1 MIKQDVINRYSYFK
15 NLVRTNKIKFDVG
28 KYWLNHKNFFDCEL
42 TANGPKN
49 LGKVNYL
56 ENEIKK
62 NEQSNLDKNNFLKV
76 NEKIFKRSPQIEVLE
91 YYFDIITSQ
100 KKKKNFKNILEIG
113 AGGGILSSLLKEKF
127 NSRIVIVD
135 IPHMILVSSAQMI
148 NIFPNA
154 KFCFPNEINENY
166 TNIRDFDIIYL
177 LPNQV
182 NILEKNFFD
191 LAINTESFMEMDFEE
206 VKKYIN
212 LINDTT
218 NDKSYFFTSNRI
230 RKVQKFFDYPW
241 FIMNRFKKIYINK
254 HRIFNKSN
262 THIILMLEKYNNGN
276 FKYNNI
282 TYFERLYYKYS
293 FGTNELFF
301 WLRRDFKNYTK
312 TIINKLFDKEI
323 YKIQKF

>member
-1 MIKQDVINRYSYFK
+1 MINSEIINRYKSFK
-15 NLVRTNKIKFDVG
+15 NLVRTKNINFDVG

-42 TANGPKN
+42 TENGPKN

-56 ENEIKK
+56 ENVIKK
-62 NEQSNLDKNNFLKV
+62 NEELNLDSNTILKI

-91 YYFDIITSQ
+91 YYFEIITSQ
-100 KKKKNFKNILEIG
+100 TKKNIKNILEIG

-154 KFCFPNEINENY
+154 KFCFPNEINENL
-166 TNIRDFDIIYL
+166 TKIQDFDIIYL
-177 LPNQV
+177 LPNQIE
-182 NILEKNFFD
+182 ILEKNFFD

-218 NDKSYFFTSNRI
+218 NDSSYFFTSNRI
-230 RKVQKFFDYPW
+230 RKVQKFFNYPW
-241 FIMNRFKKIYINK
+241 HIMNEFKKIYISK

-262 THIILMLEKYNNGN
+262 THIILMLEKCNDMN
-276 FKYNNI
+276 FKNNNI
-282 TYFERLYYKYS
+282 TIFEKVYYKYS
-293 FGTNELFF
+293 YGTVELFF
-301 WLRRDFKNYTK
+301 WLRRDFKNFIK
-312 TIINKLFDKEI
+312 KIINKIFNKEI